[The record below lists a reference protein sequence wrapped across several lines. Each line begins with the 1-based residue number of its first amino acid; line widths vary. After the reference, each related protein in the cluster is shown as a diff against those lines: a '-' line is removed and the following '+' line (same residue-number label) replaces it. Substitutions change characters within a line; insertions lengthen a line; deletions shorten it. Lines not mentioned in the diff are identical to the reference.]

1 MDQSKSSAINTAF
14 RDAHSL
20 STGSY
25 SYSVREAVGVFSAP
39 EALERAVDELEVSGF
54 DRAALSILA
63 SEETIKDRVGHL
75 YRNIAEI
82 VDGRRVPRRA
92 LVESDSRMEG
102 AAAAVGIPCYIGSV
116 AGAGVTAVGFG
127 AATAATVAG
136 AVVGGVV
143 GAGLGALVAGAMIRR
158 HVHEVSEQ
166 LAEGGL
172 VLWVS
177 LRDADAEGRA
187 LHILTD
193 AGGRD
198 VHVHEL
204 EREWTLKD
212 RPLSDVQFDPF
223 LWWPGDAS
231 RNP

>member
-1 MDQSKSSAINTAF
+1 MDPSNSSDVNTASG
-14 RDAHSL
+14 DANSP
-20 STGSY
+20 STGNY
-25 SYSVREAVGVFSAP
+25 GYSVHEAVGVFSIP
-39 EALERAVDELEVSGF
+39 EALERAIDELEVSGF
-54 DRAALSILA
+54 DRATLSVLA
-63 SEETIKDRVGHL
+63 SEGAIKDRVGHL
-75 YRNIAEI
+75 YRSVAEI
-82 VDGRRVPRRA
+82 EDNRHVPQRA
-92 LVESDSRMEG
+92 FVETDSRVEG
-102 AAAAVGIPCYIGSV
+102 TTAAIGIPCYVGSV

-127 AATAATVAG
+127 SAMAATVAG

-143 GAGLGALVAGAMIRR
+143 GAGLGAVLAGAMIRR

-177 LRDADAEGRA
+177 LRDDDAERRA
-187 LHILTD
+187 LHILAN

-198 VHVHEL
+198 VHVHEF

-223 LWWPGDAS
+223 LWWPGDTS
-231 RNP
+231 KYP